1 MNSLIVGITVTLVN
15 TVITGTDPLG
25 NPVYREESTDVE
37 NCLVAPAS
45 TDDITTSVNLYGKQ
59 ARYILAVPKGDAHT
73 WENQEVRFFGVSW
86 RVFGFPLTGI
96 EANIPGPWNTKYYL
110 ERYE

>member
-1 MNSLIVGITVTLVN
+1 MIVGIPVTLVN
-15 TVITGTDPLG
+15 QIYNGTDPLG
-25 NPVYREESTDVE
+25 NPRYRYNRTTVE

-59 ARYILAVPKGDAHT
+59 ARYILAVPKGDQNN
-73 WENQEVRFFGVSW
+73 WIDQQVIFFGVTW
-86 RVFGFPLTGI
+86 RVFGFPMTGI
-96 EANIPGPWNTKYYL
+96 DENIPGPWNTKYYL